1 MATEQQP
8 TSPTHPSAPVRP
20 ILGRGTLLPLAL
32 GCSVPLVA
40 TSLDIL
46 GQGLPFSLASIIAVQ
61 WARPL
66 HWLLDLIPLVLLF
79 FVVSGRQP
87 AIPTRI
93 AALLHTL
100 TEKWFGT
107 SASHDEPEASP
118 SVPVSLPSGILLAED
133 NPVNQKLISRLLL
146 KLGYDVKVVGTGHE
160 AVEGLSQA
168 SYALV
173 FMDCQMPGMDGF
185 QATAQIRLTEK
196 RPGRQTPIIALT
208 AHVAAGDKERCL
220 AAGMDDYLGKPITQ
234 HALRAMLAK
243 WGCLAHLAP
252 TPQPL
257 GQELSL

>member
-1 MATEQQP
+1 MTTEQQP
-8 TSPTHPSAPVRP
+8 TSPKDPSARAWPF
-20 ILGRGTLLPLAL
+20 LGREALLPLAL
-32 GCSVPLVA
+32 GCSVPLAA
-40 TSLDIL
+40 TILDIF
-46 GQGLPFSLASIIAVQ
+46 GQGLPFSLASIIVVQ

-100 TEKWFGT
+100 TAKWFGT
-107 SASHDEPEASP
+107 ASSQDEPEASP

-146 KLGYDVKVVGTGHE
+146 KLGYDVKVVGTGNE
-160 AVEGLSQA
+160 AVEALSLT

-185 QATAQIRLTEK
+185 QATAEIRLTEK
-196 RPGRQTPIIALT
+196 RQGRHTPIIALT
-208 AHVAAGDKERCL
+208 AHVAAGDRERCL
-220 AAGMDDYLGKPITQ
+220 AAGMDDYLSKPITQ
-234 HALRAMLAK
+234 HTLRAMLEK
-243 WGCLAHLAP
+243 WGGLPPLDP
-252 TPQPL
+252 SLQPL
-257 GQELSL
+257 GQEISL

>member
-1 MATEQQP
+1 MTTERQP

-20 ILGRGTLLPLAL
+20 FLGRGTLLPLAL
-32 GCSVPLVA
+32 GCSVPLGA
-40 TSLDIL
+40 TILDIF
-46 GQGLPFSLASIIAVQ
+46 GQGLPFSLASIIMVQ
-61 WARPL
+61 SARPL

-87 AIPTRI
+87 AIPIRI

-107 SASHDEPEASP
+107 SASHDEPKASP

-146 KLGYDVKVVGTGHE
+146 KLGYDVKVVGTGDE
-160 AVEGLSQA
+160 AVESLAHA

-185 QATAQIRLTEK
+185 QATAEIRLMEK
-196 RPGRQTPIIALT
+196 RQGRHTPIIALT

-243 WGCLAHLAP
+243 WGC
-252 TPQPL
+252 TPPLDPSLRPL
-257 GQELSL
+257 GQEISL

>member
-1 MATEQQP
+1 MTTEQQP
-8 TSPTHPSAPVRP
+8 TSSTHPSAPARP
-20 ILGRGTLLPLAL
+20 FLGRGTLLPLAL
-32 GCSVPLVA
+32 GCCVPLAA
-40 TSLDIL
+40 TIVDIV
-46 GQGLPFSLASIIAVQ
+46 GQSLPFSLASIITVQ
-61 WARPL
+61 GARPL

-93 AALLHTL
+93 AALLRTV
-100 TEKWFGT
+100 TGKWFGT
-107 SASHDEPEASP
+107 SASHEETEASP

-146 KLGYDVKVVGTGHE
+146 KLGYDVKVVGTGDD
-160 AVEGLSQA
+160 AVEALSET

-185 QATAQIRLTEK
+185 QATAEIRLTEK
-196 RPGRQTPIIALT
+196 RQGRHTPIIALT

-234 HALRAMLAK
+234 PALRAMLTK
-243 WGCLAHLAP
+243 WGCLPPLDP
-252 TPQPL
+252 SLQPL
-257 GQELSL
+257 GQEISL

>member
-1 MATEQQP
+1 MTTKQRPA
-8 TSPTHPSAPVRP
+8 SPTHPSAPVRP
-20 ILGRGTLLPLAL
+20 FLRRGTLLPLAL
-32 GCSVPLVA
+32 GCSVPLAA
-40 TSLDIL
+40 TILDIL
-46 GQGLPFSLASIIAVQ
+46 GQGLPFSLASIIVAQ

-93 AALLHTL
+93 AALLHPL
-100 TEKWFGT
+100 EKWFGT

-118 SVPVSLPSGILLAED
+118 SAPVSLPSGILLAED

-146 KLGYDVKVVGTGHE
+146 KLGQDVKVVGTGDG
-160 AVEGLSQA
+160 AVEALSQA

-173 FMDCQMPGMDGF
+173 FMDCQMPGLDGF

-196 RPGRQTPIIALT
+196 RQGRHTPIIALT

-220 AAGMDDYLGKPITQ
+220 AAGMDDYLSKPITQ
-234 HALRAMLAK
+234 PALRAMLGK
-243 WGCLAHLAP
+243 WGCLPPLDP
-252 TPQPL
+252 SLQPL
-257 GQELSL
+257 GQEISL